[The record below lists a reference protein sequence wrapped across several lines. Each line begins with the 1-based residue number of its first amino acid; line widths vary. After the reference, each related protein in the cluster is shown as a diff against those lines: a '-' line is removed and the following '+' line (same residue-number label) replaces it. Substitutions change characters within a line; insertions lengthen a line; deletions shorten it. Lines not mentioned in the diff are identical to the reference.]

1 MKLRYILFLA
11 KANYKGNR
19 HSTLIVLLVAIL
31 VISLT
36 VISSLS
42 ITLSNAMEEY
52 RNDFR
57 ARTIEA
63 YPDNRAFDEN
73 TILSVK
79 NIDHVESVDIE
90 DEMRNQFFGIKNISD
105 ENGTYDSLQSE
116 FEEKDTLINAWS
128 LIGGEKRS
136 VIAGKNL
143 DEAPTFSCIIPQ
155 LFYPFDEDVYATDSL
170 EYLDAE
176 SLIGTTLTL
185 LPSGGYFSFDY
196 FDGADSKRTEI
207 PEFEVK
213 LTIVGVYYSSPTAD
227 GGPSTIYISEE
238 TGKEL
243 IKTAVNNA
251 EGGKEELE
259 SFVNHPEYHNI
270 HITVDDFDNLDYVY
284 DELQKMNIYV
294 IEGTELG
301 INPETPLITNLFNLL
316 SIFLTTST
324 FLVTFILMLYFS
336 SEAVKNKKEE
346 IGLMKAVGYKNGQI
360 FGIITLEQLLITLKG
375 FAIGAAIS
383 AVAIIVINI
392 IFSNGSYANRI
403 FIVNPALYLLITA
416 VALLIAVLVPIIC
429 EILVLNKLS
438 KIQPKDAMN

>member
-11 KANYKGNR
+11 KANCKGNR
-19 HSTLIVLLVAIL
+19 HSGLIVLLVAIL

-36 VISSLS
+36 VISSIS
-42 ITLSNAMEEY
+42 ITLSNGMDEY

-63 YPDNRAFDEN
+63 YPDNKTFDEI
-73 TILSVK
+73 TLQTVR
-79 NIDHVESVDIE
+79 NIKHVESVDIE
-90 DEMRNQFFGIKNISD
+90 DEMRHQFFNIKNISD
-105 ENGTYDSLQSE
+105 EHGTYSSLQNQ
-116 FEEKDTLINAWS
+116 FDEKDTLINAWS

-155 LFYPFDEDVYATDSL
+155 LFYPFDEDVYATDGL
-170 EYLDAE
+170 DYLDSE
-176 SLIGTTLTL
+176 SLIGKTITL
-185 LPSGGYFSFDY
+185 LPSGGYFTFDY
-196 FDGADSKRTEI
+196 FDGTESKRTEI

-227 GGPSTIYISEE
+227 GGPSTIFVSEE

-243 IKTAVNNA
+243 MKTAVNNA
-251 EGGKEELE
+251 KGGKEELE
-259 SFVNHPEYHNI
+259 NFINHPEYHNI
-270 HITVDDFDNLDYVY
+270 HITVDNFNNIDYVY
-284 DELQKMNIYV
+284 DELQNMNIYV
-294 IEGTELG
+294 VEGTELG
-301 INPETPLITNLFNLL
+301 INPETPLITNIFNIL
-316 SIFLTTST
+316 SIFLTTSA
-324 FLVTFILMLYFS
+324 FFVTFILMLYFS
-336 SEAVKNKKEE
+336 VDAVKNKKEE

-360 FGIITLEQLLITLKG
+360 FGIITFEQLLTTLKG
-375 FAIGAAIS
+375 FALGAVIS
-383 AVAIIVINI
+383 ATAITVINFV
-392 IFSNGSYANRI
+392 FSNGSYANRI

-429 EILVLNKLS
+429 EILVLHKLF

>member
-11 KANYKGNR
+11 KANRKGNS
-19 HSTLIVLLVAIL
+19 HSGLIVLLVAIL

-42 ITLSNAMEEY
+42 ITLSNAMDAY

-63 YPDNRAFDEN
+63 YPDNKTFDEKN
-73 TILSVK
+73 LQSVR
-79 NIDHVESVDIE
+79 NINHVASVDIE
-90 DEMRNQFFGIKNISD
+90 DEMRNQFFSINNISD
-105 ENGTYDSLQSE
+105 ENGTYDSLQNQLD
-116 FEEKDTLINAWS
+116 EKDTLVNVWS

-143 DEAPTFSCIIPQ
+143 DEAPIFSCIIPQ
-155 LFYPFDEDVYATDSL
+155 LFYPFDEDVYSTDSL

-176 SLIGTTLTL
+176 SLIGKTLTL
-185 LPSGGYFSFDY
+185 LPSGGYFTFDY
-196 FDGADSKRTEI
+196 FDGTDSKRTEI
-207 PEFEVK
+207 PSFEVK
-213 LTIVGVYYSSPTAD
+213 LAIVGVYYSSPTAD
-227 GGPSTIYISEE
+227 GGSNTIYVSEK

-243 IKTAVNNA
+243 MKTAVNNA
-251 EGGKEELE
+251 EGGKGELE
-259 SFVNHPEYHNI
+259 SFINHPEYHNI
-270 HITVDDFDNLDYVY
+270 HITVDDFDNINYVY

-301 INPETPLITNLFNLL
+301 INPETPLIT
-316 SIFLTTST
+316 SIFNILSVLLTSSS
-324 FLVTFILMLYFS
+324 LLITFILLLYFS
-336 SEAVKNKKEE
+336 VDTVKNKKEE

-360 FGIITLEQLLITLKG
+360 FGIITLEQLLTTLKG
-375 FAIGAAIS
+375 FAIGAVIS
-383 AVAIIVINI
+383 AIAITVINL

-403 FIVNPALYLLITA
+403 FIVNSVLYLLITA

-429 EILVLNKLS
+429 EILVVHKLF
-438 KIQPKDAMN
+438 KIQPKDAMK

>member
-11 KANYKGNR
+11 KANCKGNS
-19 HSTLIVLLVAIL
+19 HSGLIVLLVAIL

-42 ITLSNAMEEY
+42 ITLSKGMDEY

-63 YPDNRAFDEN
+63 YPDNKTFDEK
-73 TILSVK
+73 TLQSVR
-79 NIDHVESVDIE
+79 NINHVESVDIE
-90 DEMRNQFFGIKNISD
+90 DEMRNQFFCIENISD
-105 ENGTYDSLQSE
+105 ENGTYDSLQNQ
-116 FEEKDTLINAWS
+116 FDEKDTIVNVWS
-128 LIGGEKRS
+128 LICGEKRS

-143 DEAPTFSCIIPQ
+143 NVAPTFSCIIPQ
-155 LFYPFDEDVYATDSL
+155 LFYPFDEDVYATDGL
-170 EYLDAE
+170 EYLEAE
-176 SLIGTTLTL
+176 SLIGKTLTL

-196 FDGADSKRTEI
+196 FDGTDSKRTEI
-207 PEFEVK
+207 PAFEVK

-227 GGPSTIYISEE
+227 GGPSTIYVSEK

-243 IKTAVNNA
+243 MKTAVDNA
-251 EGGKEELE
+251 KGGKEELE

-270 HITVDDFDNLDYVY
+270 HITVDDFDNINYVY
-284 DELQKMNIYV
+284 DELENMNIYV
-294 IEGTELG
+294 VEGTELG
-301 INPETPLITNLFNLL
+301 INPETPLITNIFNIL
-316 SIFLTTST
+316 SIFLTTSA

-336 SEAVKNKKEE
+336 VDAVKNKKEE

-360 FGIITLEQLLITLKG
+360 FGIITLEQLLTTLKG
-375 FAIGAAIS
+375 FVIGTAIS
-383 AVAIIVINI
+383 AIAITAINI

-429 EILVLNKLS
+429 EILVLHKLF

>member
-11 KANYKGNR
+11 KANYKGNS
-19 HSTLIVLLVAIL
+19 HSVLIVLLVTIL

-42 ITLSNAMEEY
+42 ITLSNGMDEY

-63 YPDNRAFDEN
+63 YPDNKTFDEK
-73 TILSVK
+73 TLQSVR
-79 NIDHVESVDIE
+79 NINHVASVDIE
-90 DEMRNQFFGIKNISD
+90 DEMRNQFFSINNISD
-105 ENGTYDSLQSE
+105 ENGTYDLLQNQ
-116 FEEKDTLINAWS
+116 FDEKDTIVNVWS

-143 DEAPTFSCIIPQ
+143 DETPTFSCIIPQ

-176 SLIGTTLTL
+176 SLIGKTLSL
-185 LPSGGYFSFDY
+185 MPSGGYFSFDY
-196 FDGADSKRTEI
+196 FDGTNSKRVEI
-207 PEFEVK
+207 PAFEVK
-213 LTIVGVYYSSPTAD
+213 LKIVGVYYSSPIAD
-227 GGPSTIYISEE
+227 GGPDTIYVSEE

-243 IKTAVNNA
+243 MKTAVDNA
-251 EGGKEELE
+251 KGGKEELK
-259 SFVNHPEYHNI
+259 SFINHPEYHNI
-270 HITVDDFDNLDYVY
+270 HITVDNFDNIDYVY

-336 SEAVKNKKEE
+336 SDAIKNKKEE

-360 FGIITLEQLLITLKG
+360 FSIITLEQLLTTLKG
-375 FAIGAAIS
+375 FALGSVIS
-383 AVAIIVINI
+383 ATAITVINFV
-392 IFSNGSYANRI
+392 FSNGNYANRI
-403 FIVNPALYLLITA
+403 FIVNPTLYLLIAA
-416 VALLIAVLVPIIC
+416 VALLIAILVPIIC
-429 EILVLNKLS
+429 EILVLHKLY

>member
-1 MKLRYILFLA
+1 MKFKYTLFLA

-19 HSTLIVLLVAIL
+19 YSTLIVVLVAIL

-42 ITLSNAMEEY
+42 ITLSNAMDEY
-52 RNDFR
+52 KNDFR

-63 YPDNRAFDEN
+63 YPDNKTFDEK
-73 TILSVK
+73 TLQSVR
-79 NIDHVESVDIE
+79 NINHVESVDIQ
-90 DEMRNQFFGIKNISD
+90 DEMRNQFFSIENISE
-105 ENGTYDSLQSE
+105 ENGTYISLQSQ
-116 FEEKDTLINAWS
+116 FDEKDTLVNVWS
-128 LIGGEKRS
+128 LIGGEKRT

-143 DEAPTFSCIIPQ
+143 DESPTFSCIIPQ
-155 LFYPFDEDVYATDSL
+155 LFYPFDEDVYATNGLD
-170 EYLDAE
+170 YLDSE
-176 SLIGTTLTL
+176 SLIGKTLTL

-196 FDGADSKRTEI
+196 FDGTASKRAEI
-207 PEFEVK
+207 PSFEVK

-227 GGPSTIYISEE
+227 GGPDTIYLSEE
-238 TGKEL
+238 TGKEI

-251 EGGKEELE
+251 ESGKEELK

-270 HITVDDFDNLDYVY
+270 HITVDDFDNIDYVY
-284 DELQKMNIYV
+284 DELNNMNIYV

-301 INPETPLITNLFNLL
+301 INPETPLITNLFTIL
-316 SIFLTTST
+316 SVFLTTST

-336 SEAVKNKKEE
+336 VDAVKNKKEE

-360 FGIITLEQLLITLKG
+360 FSIITLEQLLTTLKG
-375 FAIGAAIS
+375 FAIGTAIS
-383 AVAIIVINI
+383 ATAITVIDL

-403 FIVNPALYLLITA
+403 FIVNPTLYLLITA
-416 VALLIAVLVPIIC
+416 VSLLITILIPIIC

-438 KIQPKDAMN
+438 KIQPKDAMK

>member
-1 MKLRYILFLA
+1 MKLKYILFLA
-11 KANYKGNR
+11 KANCKGNS
-19 HSTLIVLLVAIL
+19 HSGLIVLLVAIL

-42 ITLSNAMEEY
+42 ITLSNGMDDY

-63 YPDNRAFDEN
+63 YPDNKIFDEK
-73 TILSVK
+73 TLQSVR
-79 NIDHVESVDIE
+79 NINHVESVDIE
-90 DEMRNQFFGIKNISD
+90 DETRNQFFSINNISD
-105 ENGTYDSLQSE
+105 ENGKYDSLQNQID
-116 FEEKDTLINAWS
+116 EKDTIVNVWS

-143 DEAPTFSCIIPQ
+143 DDAPTFSCIIPQ

-185 LPSGGYFSFDY
+185 LPSGGYFTFDY
-196 FDGADSKRTEI
+196 FDGTDSKRAEI
-207 PEFEVK
+207 SEFEVK

-227 GGPSTIYISEE
+227 GGPDTIYVSEE

-243 IKTAVNNA
+243 MKTAVDYA
-251 EGGKEELE
+251 KGGKEELE
-259 SFVNHPEYHNI
+259 RFINHSEYHNI
-270 HITVDDFDNLDYVY
+270 HITVDNFDNINYVY
-284 DELQKMNIYV
+284 DELQKMKIYV

-301 INPETPLITNLFNLL
+301 INPETPLITNLFNIL

-336 SEAVKNKKEE
+336 SYAIKNKKEE

-360 FGIITLEQLLITLKG
+360 FGIITLEQLLTTLKG
-375 FAIGAAIS
+375 FALGTVIS
-383 AVAIIVINI
+383 AIAITVINI

-416 VALLIAVLVPIIC
+416 VALLIAILVPIIC
-429 EILVLNKLS
+429 EILVLHKLF

>member
-11 KANYKGNR
+11 KANCKGNS
-19 HSTLIVLLVAIL
+19 HSVLIVLLVAIL

-42 ITLSNAMEEY
+42 ITLSNGMDEY

-63 YPDNRAFDEN
+63 YPDNKTFDEK
-73 TILSVK
+73 TLQSVR
-79 NIDHVESVDIE
+79 NINHVASVDIE
-90 DEMRNQFFGIKNISD
+90 DEMRNQFFSINNISD
-105 ENGTYDSLQSE
+105 ENGTYDLLQNQ
-116 FEEKDTLINAWS
+116 FDEKDTIVNVWL

-143 DEAPTFSCIIPQ
+143 DETPTFSCIIPQ

-176 SLIGTTLTL
+176 SLIGKTLSL

-196 FDGADSKRTEI
+196 FDGTNSKRVEI
-207 PEFEVK
+207 PAFEVK
-213 LTIVGVYYSSPTAD
+213 LTIVGVYYSSPTSD
-227 GGPSTIYISEE
+227 GGPSTIFVSEE

-243 IKTAVNNA
+243 MKTAVDNA
-251 EGGKEELE
+251 KGGKEELE
-259 SFVNHPEYHNI
+259 NFINHPEYHNI
-270 HITVDDFDNLDYVY
+270 HITVDDFDNIDYVY

-301 INPETPLITNLFNLL
+301 INPETPLITNLFNIL
-316 SIFLTTST
+316 SIFLST
-324 FLVTFILMLYFS
+324 ATLLVTFILMLYFS
-336 SEAVKNKKEE
+336 VDAVKNKKEE

-360 FGIITLEQLLITLKG
+360 FSIITLEQLLTTLKG
-375 FAIGAAIS
+375 FALGSVIS
-383 AVAIIVINI
+383 ATAITVINFV
-392 IFSNGSYANRI
+392 FSNGSYANRI
-403 FIVNPALYLLITA
+403 FIVNPTLYLFITA
-416 VALLIAVLVPIIC
+416 VAFLMAILVPIIC
-429 EILVLNKLS
+429 EILVLHKLS
-438 KIQPKDAMN
+438 KIQPKDAMK